1 MNQEDTT
8 VTFEQPGGR
17 IVSVTLAAAS
27 IDPASVPEGTTAS
40 RCTACGETRLRYPG
54 DPTDEWKH
62 HFDYCG
68 QDNQDEQPQ
77 EYRPHAPE
85 PWT

>member
-1 MNQEDTT
+1 VNQEDTT
-8 VTFEQPGGR
+8 ATFGQPGGR
-17 IVSVTLAAAS
+17 IVSVTLAAAGTG
-27 IDPASVPEGTTAS
+27 PASVPEGTTAS
-40 RCTACGETRLRYPG
+40 RCTACGETRLRYRG